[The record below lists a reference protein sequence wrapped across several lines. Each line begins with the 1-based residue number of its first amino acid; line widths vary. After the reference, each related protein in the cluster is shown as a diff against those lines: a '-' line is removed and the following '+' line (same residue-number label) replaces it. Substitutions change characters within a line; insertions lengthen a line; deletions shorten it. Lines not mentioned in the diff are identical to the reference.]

1 MSPENDTELICILKT
16 YTYNINLNIDHSANN
31 VILRIFIYLSV
42 HISTYL
48 FMSTY
53 QIMKVNSMY

>member
-1 MSPENDTELICILKT
+1 MSPENDTELIYILKT

-42 HISTYL
+42 VLY
-48 FMSTY
+48 
-53 QIMKVNSMY
+53 